1 MAFLRSTAT
10 VGVYTMAS
18 RVLGFVRDMATAAYL
33 GAGPIADAFFV
44 AFKFPNFFRRLFAEG
59 AFAAAFV
66 PMFAGSLAQ
75 NGKSAA
81 RDFAENALAALL
93 AVLFVLL
100 VAAEF
105 AMPWIVRA
113 IAPGFADEPERLA
126 LAIEFTR
133 VTFPYLLFISLV
145 ALQGGILNS
154 LDRFAA
160 VAATPIVLNLC
171 LIGALVGLTP
181 ILATPGHALAWGV
194 ALAGVAQFLFLA
206 WACDREGLALRL
218 RVPRLAPETKELL
231 KRMAPVAL
239 GSGAAQINLVI
250 DVILASLLVS
260 GSISWL
266 YYADRI
272 YELPLA
278 VIGIALGTA
287 LLPLQSKQI
296 RLGEHEQARATLNR
310 ALEAASLL
318 TLPATA
324 ALIVL
329 AEPIVGV
336 LFLRGAFTASDA
348 AATAAALI
356 AYTVGLPAYV
366 AVKVLTPNF
375 YARGDTKAPVK
386 IAILAVVFNT
396 ACGVSLMWV
405 VGHVGLALATA
416 LAAILNASLLAR
428 LLLRDGFLA
437 PDERLKAR
445 LPRQLGATF
454 AMAGVLIVARWV
466 VEPYLAAPGWRYFA
480 LGGLVALGLFV
491 YAGAAWAM
499 GAAKRSDLRGLS
511 RG

>member
-1 MAFLRSTAT
+1 MALLRATAT
-10 VGVYTMAS
+10 VGSYTMAS

-66 PMFAGSLAQ
+66 PMFAGTLAQ
-75 NGKSAA
+75 HGKSAA

-93 AVLFVLL
+93 AVLFALV

-133 VTFPYLLFISLV
+133 ITFPYLLFVSLV
-145 ALQGGILNS
+145 ALQGGVLNS

-181 ILATPGHALAWGV
+181 VLATPGHALAWGV

-218 RVPRLAPETKELL
+218 RVPRLAPETKDLL
-231 KRMAPVAL
+231 KRMGPVAL

-250 DVILASLLVS
+250 DVILASLLVA

-266 YYADRI
+266 YYADRV

-296 RLGEHEQARATLNR
+296 RLGEHDAARATLNR

-318 TLPATA
+318 VLPATA

-329 AEPIVGV
+329 AEPVVSV
-336 LFLRGAFTASDA
+336 LFQRGAFSAADA

-386 IAILAVVFNT
+386 IAIFAVAFNSV
-396 ACGVSLMWV
+396 CGASLMWF

-428 LLLRDGFLA
+428 SLLRDGFLV
-437 PDERLKAR
+437 PDARLKAR
-445 LPRQLGATF
+445 LPRQLGATL
-454 AMAGVLIVARWV
+454 AMAGVLIFARWAA
-466 VEPYLAAPGWRYFA
+466 EPYLAAHGWRYAA
-480 LGGLVALGLFV
+480 LGGLVVLGMAV
-491 YAGAAWAM
+491 YAGAAWAF
-499 GAAKRSDLRGLS
+499 GAARKSDLRGLS
-511 RG
+511 RV